1 MTVSDIRR
9 PPIYLVWLW
18 QTAETD
24 VPNRVMACPLNWRK
38 STGPDLGGNCLHFFH
53 KLFWSLGS
61 GDYFLKSGNIDIS
74 YAAVDL
80 AVQPV
85 GKTLCSGIIG
95 YCLKSDG
102 VGIAF
107 IHYAIDGGGAGKLF
121 DHFILPLDRSEELQE
136 LHCKVR
142 IFAGAGDTETVRG
155 TGDDIHLG
163 VVLTVNM
170 MIGSVTPPFGMM
182 VFIASG
188 IAKEKVQS
196 VFKEALPMCALMILV
211 LMAITYIPGLITF
224 IPNTLMG

>member
-1 MTVSDIRR
+1 MTVSDIWR

-155 TGDDIHLG
+155 TGDDIAF
-163 VVLTVNM
+163 
-170 MIGSVTPPFGMM
+170 SVTFSRGYGKAAAVKI
-182 VFIASG
+182 VFITVPELNSLHIRHTGFAYEEV
-188 IAKEKVQS
+188 IPFLAKNK
-196 VFKEALPMCALMILV
+196 KMCYYVIIHY
-211 LMAITYIPGLITF
+211 ITY
-224 IPNTLMG
+224 